1 MCGGENRSMPTA
13 LMPRRASLIEGS
25 RHRRRPG
32 RRTATS
38 YVLTAAAYYPAMVSQ
53 DHYFTPDP
61 TVASRPRTIRVT
73 LADLE
78 LRKLD
83 TDRGVFAHGHLDF
96 GTDLLLRTLP
106 PVPAGEVIDVRL
118 RNTGRSPSPSH
129 CATRRPGVAV
139 DVNRRALDLCARNA
153 ERAGARN
160 VVTAEPDAVP
170 GGIQVAAVYSN
181 PPVRLGK
188 EGLHELLL
196 TWIGTD
202 PARSRW
208 RPWWSSA
215 NLGADSLAGWLAG
228 PWSSRRTGQVEGRLY
243 RVLEVH
249 AAGLNSAS

>member
-1 MCGGENRSMPTA
+1 
-13 LMPRRASLIEGS
+13 
-25 RHRRRPG
+25 
-32 RRTATS
+32 
-38 YVLTAAAYYPAMVSQ
+38 MVSQ

-73 LADLE
+73 LADLSFE
-78 LRKLD
+78 LD

-106 PVPAGEVIDVRL
+106 PVPAGEVIDVGCGYGAIAITVAL
-118 RNTGRSPSPSH
+118 RNPDAR
-129 CATRRPGVAV
+129 VWAV

-170 GGIQVAAVYSN
+170 GGIRFAAVYSN

-196 TWIGTD
+196 TWIGRIQPEAVATLVVQ
-202 PARSRW
+202 RH
-208 RPWWSSA
+208 
-215 NLGADSLAGWLAG
+215 LGADSLAGWLAG
-228 PWSSRRTGQVEGRLY
+228 LGHRVERVRSKGGY

-249 AAGLNSAS
+249 AAG